1 MSEKRILI
9 KLVGV
14 RMDEEEYYGLSILAD
29 KRKMSMAGICRHL
42 IFRKRSPES
51 WLPTP
56 PTKII
61 IGNAEHLRKLHAELN
76 KQGKNI
82 NDLARA
88 ANTDATVPEL
98 NELRKIKI
106 ELSKMTLAIVKV
118 LGV

>member
-1 MSEKRILI
+1 
-9 KLVGV
+9 
-14 RMDEEEYYGLSILAD
+14 MDEGEYYGLSILAD

-42 IFRKRSPES
+42 IFRKRNPES

-56 PTKII
+56 PTRVI

-106 ELSKMTLAIVKV
+106 ELSKITLAIIKA